1 MGGTCV
7 LSVLFGDR
15 RRKYSPIRDRD
26 RERERK
32 REREKLSL
40 LSRIEVICD
49 KYSQKRGLGVF
60 VDWSRRLKLL

>member
-1 MGGTCV
+1 MFYLETDAENIPPLETETERG
-7 LSVLFGDR
+7 
-15 RRKYSPIRDRD
+15 
-26 RERERK
+26 RERK